1 MSSTIQIPVR
11 RYLPF
16 PPPPEVALRLF
27 THSFLLGL
35 SVLTLVILWQR
46 APRFAFSLFLA
57 WTVAFYVSMFIF
69 SWHLRPENSVLSALS
84 SRLHS
89 KTPDVSNTPSTPTP
103 VLHTPA
109 SPYTHHQP
117 LFRTA
122 AVSDNVSI
130 TIQSVETDA
139 HNDDVDEFTAQR
151 MMEEEMGRRD
161 VSIITIPKRKLWV
174 ANPS

>member
-1 MSSTIQIPVR
+1 MSSTIQMPVR
-11 RYLPF
+11 RHLPF
-16 PPPPEVALRLF
+16 PPLPEVALRLL

-69 SWHLRPENSVLSALS
+69 SWHLRPENSLLSALS
-84 SRLHS
+84 SRLHPQTS
-89 KTPDVSNTPSTPTP
+89 DVSNTPSTPTP

-117 LFRTA
+117 PFRTA
-122 AVSDNVSI
+122 AVSDDVAVAI
-130 TIQSVETDA
+130 RSVETDT
-139 HNDDVDEFTAQR
+139 HNDVDEFTAQR

-161 VSIITIPKRKLWV
+161 VSIITIPKRKLWI